1 MDTRFDELGVAASS
15 PKGLGMAFTF
25 FCLLLIL
32 VSPSGCRRAKE
43 TVAAPKVITTKSG
56 VEMIAIPGGFFDMG
70 SKKGAADESPVHRVR
85 ISPFL
90 MDRYE
95 VVQEQYAKL
104 VGANP
109 SSFKGPGRPVD
120 TVTWTDAV
128 LYCNLRSRAEGL
140 EPCYDEESETWKCNF
155 KANGYRLPTEAEWE
169 YACRAGTEGKYYFG
183 SDPRALKKYGWY
195 AGNSSKKTHPVG
207 QKKPNQWGLYDM
219 YGNVAEWCNDVYGE
233 NYYKT
238 SPSDDPR
245 GPEQGEIKVLRGGGW
260 QDRIGSI
267 RSSWRAGENFS
278 FVDAC
283 VMDSMGFRCARNAPQ
298 STSLQQDQ
306 D

>member
-1 MDTRFDELGVAASS
+1 MLQAAEQPVCALG
-15 PKGLGMAFTF
+15 
-25 FCLLLIL
+25 LLLIL
-32 VSPSGCRRAKE
+32 SLLGGCRRTGKP
-43 TVAAPKVITTKSG
+43 VAAPKVITTKSG
-56 VEMIAIPGGFFDMG
+56 VEMIAIPGGAFDMG
-70 SKKGAADESPVHRVR
+70 SEKGNADESPVHTVH

-109 SSFKGPGRPVD
+109 SSFKDSGRPVD

-140 EPCYDEESETWKCNF
+140 EPCYDEKSGAWQCNF

-169 YACRAGTEGKYYFG
+169 YACRAGTETEYHFG
-183 SDPRALKKYGWY
+183 SDPRALKKHAWY

-207 QKKPNQWGLYDM
+207 QKTPNQWGLYDM

-238 SPSDDPR
+238 SPSKDPR
-245 GPEQGEIKVLRGGGW
+245 GPEEGEIKVLRGGGW
-260 QDRIGSI
+260 QDRIGSL
-267 RSSWRAGENFS
+267 RSSWRASENFS

-283 VMDSMGFRCARNAPQ
+283 VMDSMGFRCARNASQ
-298 STSLQQDQ
+298 SIPLQQDQ